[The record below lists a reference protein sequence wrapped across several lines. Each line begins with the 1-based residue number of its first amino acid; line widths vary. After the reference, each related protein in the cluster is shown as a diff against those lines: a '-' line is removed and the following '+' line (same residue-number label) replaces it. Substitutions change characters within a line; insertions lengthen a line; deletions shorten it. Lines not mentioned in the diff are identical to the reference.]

1 MATLPIKYREV
12 LNLQTL
18 GVKQEN
24 IKFTNVSM
32 NSADTIIVNDNNSLQ
47 IVNTKTRAVE
57 NLNVKV
63 ESAIMNP
70 KTKVLGLRAS
80 SGSSANLQIFNLEM
94 QSRLKLHALP
104 EPVSFWKWLDAKTVA
119 IVSPSAAYHW
129 SMDGDAEPVKQFS
142 LPAGE
147 VQILNYETSKSGDW
161 LLLRGISREDNAI
174 VGKLTVFQKSS
185 NKMQTI
191 DAHGGCFAPITL
203 TGQTTESTLLCCTR
217 SQGPGNTQLLIKE
230 IEGTGGFLKTVPVPM
245 KNPQDFI
252 VSMIPDPKHGM
263 LFALSQT
270 GYLFLFDIESGL
282 CVFNESVGNTMFL
295 STPNEGDGGLYAL
308 DRNGRLVSFAVDE
321 TNIVNHVS
329 KVLNN
334 FDVGVKIATRC
345 NLGGADDVFKTKF
358 KQAMQSQN
366 YQEAAK
372 IAAEAPQGVLRTTE
386 TIQAFQNAP
395 VPQGQPFP
403 DLLYFQLLL
412 RNHTLTAEES
422 VGLCQRVIGLNQENG
437 LTHVEKWL
445 KEQKLT
451 PCEPLGDL
459 LVQYNLKMA
468 CSVYL
473 HGKIPQKTILC
484 FLRMGHWDKVM
495 EYAKKEN
502 YTPDYPTLLRQLH
515 QAKREDA
522 KNFAGMLAK
531 EGLLNAEET
540 LRIFLS
546 PGPGQSPDVESA
558 VHFLLQYLSGRG
570 DRDEDAALQTQLLE
584 LSLTGAPQVAD
595 AIMDSAE
602 FNFTKYD
609 KLHIAR
615 MCEGAGLFKRALE
628 HYEDLEDIKR
638 LLTMAISSNTVNPE
652 FLVKFFGDL
661 MPEDAL
667 NCLDDLLN
675 YKNVQGNMQI
685 VVEVAKRYNDQL
697 DASNLIELFERHE
710 AWSGLYLY
718 LGSFVNFTEDP
729 AIVFKYIQAAVE
741 VNQIQQLELIC
752 RENQVYDPAQVK
764 TYLLESSKI
773 KDPRPLIHVCDRHGF
788 VHELTAH
795 LYSNQM
801 FRFIEVYIQKMNPG
815 ATPGVIGALLDLN
828 APEDQIRDLVNT
840 VRPPSC
846 PIGELVTAF
855 EERTRLRLLLPWLE
869 ARMHEGREDV
879 ELFNAIG
886 KIYVDINNSPQHF
899 LQTNKFYDSLEVGK
913 YCETRDPHLAYIAYK
928 RGQCD
933 QELINVCNKHGF
945 YKQQGRYLV
954 ERADLELWALALAND
969 DEHRR
974 ALIDQVVAVALPETR
989 NPDNVAVAVKAF
1001 MNADLPEELIE
1012 LLDKLVLHGGSDRS
1026 FGSYK
1031 NLQNLLILTSMKCKQ
1046 DRVMDYITRLDN
1058 YDGSEIAEIA
1068 ISDQYKLY
1076 EEGFAI
1082 YKKFQMNEEAMKV
1095 LLDNIVDLDRGLE
1108 FAKYCEKPEVWGIL
1122 GVAQLKQDSI
1132 DSSIESFLKANDASH
1147 YEAVIECAE
1156 RNEAWEIL
1164 IRFLK
1169 MAREHV
1175 RQKVVDNELIYAF
1188 AKVDDLASI
1197 EEFIS
1202 QTNHSKI
1209 DEVGDRCLS
1218 AQLYLAGKILFEY
1231 INNFAKLAQCLVCL
1245 EMFTEAVESARKANS
1260 ITTWKEVCY
1269 ACVDA
1274 QKFRLAASCGVHI
1287 IVFMDHLADLIAH
1300 YETAGH
1306 FAELISLLE
1315 QGCNLDRAHQ
1325 GIYTQLGILYAKYKE
1340 QKLLEHIRL
1349 FWSRLNIPTLLQEC
1363 KANLHWKEVVFLYS
1377 HYDQFDNA
1385 VDTMI
1390 EHSPACFNHDTFK
1403 ATVVRV
1409 NNSEVFYRA
1418 ISFYIQENPLQLS
1431 ELLIELSAKLDHKR
1445 VVQMVESYGHLPLI
1459 KQYLKHVQRDDIA
1472 VVNEALNGLYVEEE
1486 RFQELRESVTE
1497 FQAFDQISLA
1507 QRLEKHE
1514 LMEFRRVAATLYQMN
1529 GRAAQ
1534 SIELSKQDRLWKD
1547 AMSTAAESGD
1557 KAVVEDLLRF
1567 FVNDPSIPQSVF
1579 GACLYTCYN
1588 FINPDLAL
1596 ELAWRNGL
1604 QEFVMPFMIQSF
1616 KDLSDKVDSLQER
1629 MDKKD
1634 AELAAADAKAKE
1646 DEAAAMSSV
1655 APMLM
1660 ITQTP
1665 QYGQPAY
1672 GAPGMNPGM
1681 APQGMGMGYPQY

>member
-1 MATLPIKYREV
+1 MTLPIKYKEV
-12 LNLQTL
+12 LNLQRL
-18 GVKQEN
+18 GVKQES
-24 IKFTNVSM
+24 IKFTNVTM
-32 NSADTIIVNDNNSLQ
+32 NSSDTIIVNDNQSLS
-47 IVNTKTRAVE
+47 IVNTSSQAVE
-57 NLNVKV
+57 SLAVKV

-80 SGSSANLQIFNLEM
+80 SGGGSNLQIFNLEM
-94 QSRLKLHALP
+94 QSRLKLVTLN

-119 IVSPSAAYHW
+119 IVTGTSAYHW
-129 SMDGDAEPVKQFS
+129 SMDGDAEPAKQFS

-147 VQILNYETSKSGDW
+147 VQILNYERSTSNDW
-161 LLLRGISREDNAI
+161 LLLRGISRENGAI
-174 VGKLTVFQKSS
+174 VGKLTVFQKST

-203 TGQTTESTLLCCTR
+203 NGQSQQSTLLCCTR
-217 SQGPGNTQLLIKE
+217 TDASGTKLLMKE
-230 IEGTGGFLKTVPVPM
+230 IEGSAGFLKTVPVPL
-245 KNPQDFI
+245 KNPNDFI
-252 VSMIPDPKHGM
+252 IAMIPDVKHGM

-282 CVFNESVGNTMFL
+282 CIFNEQVSQTMFL
-295 STPNEGDGGLYAL
+295 SAPHDSDGGLFAL
-308 DRNGRLVSFAVDE
+308 DRSGRLFSFAVDE
-321 TNIVNHVS
+321 TTIVNHVS
-329 KVLNN
+329 KTMNKFN
-334 FDVGVKIATRC
+334 VGVSIAARC
-345 NLGGADDVFKTKF
+345 NLGGAEEVFKAKF
-358 KQAMQSQN
+358 NQAMNAQN
-366 YQEAAK
+366 YQEAAR
-372 IAAEAPQGVLRTTE
+372 IAAEAPQGVLRTVE

-395 VPQGQPFP
+395 IPTGQPYP

-412 RNHTLTAEES
+412 KSSTLTAEES
-422 VGLCQRVIGLNQENG
+422 IGLCQRVIGLNQESG
-437 LTHVEKWL
+437 LGHVEKWL
-445 KEQKLT
+445 TEKKLT
-451 PCEPLGDL
+451 PSESLGDL
-459 LVQYNLKMA
+459 LVQYNMKMA

-473 HGKIPQKTILC
+473 HGKVPEKTILC
-484 FLRMGHWDKVM
+484 FLRMGHWDKVT

-502 YTPDYPTLLRQLH
+502 YTPNYPQLLRSLH

-522 KNFAGMLAK
+522 QPFAFRLSK
-531 EGLLNAEET
+531 EGLLSPDQAMM
-540 LRIFLS
+540 IFLQ

-558 VHFLLQYLSGRG
+558 VGYLLKYLSERG
-570 DRDEDAALQTQLLE
+570 DRDEDAKLQTQLLE

-595 AIMDSAE
+595 AIMDSSE

-609 KLHIAR
+609 KMHIAR
-615 MCEGAGLFKRALE
+615 MCEGAGLYKRALE
-628 HYEDLEDIKR
+628 HYDDLEDIKR
-638 LLTMAISSNTVNPE
+638 LLQMAISTNTVNPE

-667 NCLDDLLN
+667 ACLDDLLK
-675 YKNVQGNMQI
+675 YKNVQGNLTL

-697 DASNLIELFERHE
+697 DSNNLVNLFETHE

-729 AIVFKYIQAAVE
+729 EIVFKYIQAAVE
-741 VNQIQQLELIC
+741 VKQIQQLELIC
-752 RENQVYDPAQVK
+752 RENTVYDPMQVK
-764 TYLLESSKI
+764 TFLLESAKI

-795 LYSNQM
+795 LYTNQM
-801 FRFIEVYIQKMNPG
+801 FKFIEVYIQKMNPA
-815 ATPGVIGALLDLN
+815 ATPGVVGALLDLN

-846 PIGELVTAF
+846 PIGELVAAF

-869 ARMHEGREDV
+869 ARMHEGREDTD
-879 ELFNAIG
+879 LFNAIG

-899 LQTNKFYDSLEVGK
+899 LQTNKFYDSLVVGK

-933 QELINVCNKHGF
+933 HELISVCNKHGF
-945 YKQQGRYLV
+945 YKPQSRYLV
-954 ERADLELWALALAND
+954 ERADLELWAFALSED

-974 ALIDQVVAVALPETR
+974 ALIDQVVATALPETR

-1068 ISDQYKLY
+1068 ISEQYELY

-1082 YKKFQMNEEAMKV
+1082 YKKFQMNEDAMRV
-1095 LLDNIVDLDRGLE
+1095 LLDHIGDLERGLE

-1122 GVAQLKQDSI
+1122 GVAQLSREQINDSI
-1132 DSSIESFLKANDASH
+1132 SSFLKANDASH
-1147 YEAVIECAE
+1147 YEQVIEVAE
-1156 RNEAWEIL
+1156 KCEAWEVL
-1164 IRFLK
+1164 IQYLK

-1175 RQKVVDNELIYAF
+1175 RQKVVDNELIFAY
-1188 AKVDDLASI
+1188 AKVDDLANI

-1202 QTNHSKI
+1202 TTNHSKL
-1209 DEVGDRCLS
+1209 DEVGDRCIVS
-1218 AQLYLAGKILFEY
+1218 QLFQAGRILFEFIKNY
-1231 INNFAKLAQCLVCL
+1231 AKLAQCYVYL
-1245 EMFTEAVESARKANS
+1245 EMFTEAVEAARKANS

-1269 ACVDA
+1269 ACVDM

-1287 IVFMDHLADLIAH
+1287 IVFMDHLADLISH
-1300 YETAGH
+1300 YENAGH
-1306 FAELISLLE
+1306 FAELIGLLE

-1325 GIYTQLGILYAKYKE
+1325 GIYTHLGILYAKYKE
-1340 QKLLEHIRL
+1340 QKLMEHINL

-1363 KANLHWKEVVFLYS
+1363 KTNLHWKEVVFLYS

-1390 EHSPACFNHDTFK
+1390 EHSPACFDHDTFK
-1403 ATVVRV
+1403 STVVRV
-1409 NNSEVFYRA
+1409 SNSEVFYRA
-1418 ISFYIQENPLQLS
+1418 ISFYIMENPMKLS
-1431 ELLIELSAKLDHKR
+1431 ELLIELSPKLDHKR
-1445 VVQMVESYGHLPLI
+1445 VVNMVKSYEHLPLI
-1459 KQYLKHVQRDDIA
+1459 KNYLKHVQRDDIA
-1472 VVNEALNGLYVEEE
+1472 VVNEALYSLYVEEE
-1486 RFQELRESVTE
+1486 NFQDLRDSVTE
-1497 FQAFDQISLA
+1497 FVQFDQISLA

-1514 LMEFRRVAATLYQMN
+1514 LVEFRRIAATLYQMN

-1534 SIELSKQDRLWKD
+1534 SIALSKQDRLWKD
-1547 AMSTAAESGD
+1547 AMSTAALSGD
-1557 KAVVEDLLRF
+1557 VAVVEDLLRF
-1567 FVNDPSIPQSVF
+1567 FVDDPSIPQSVF
-1579 GACLYTCYN
+1579 GACLFTCYQY
-1588 FINPDLAL
+1588 IAPDLAL

-1616 KDLSDKVDSLQER
+1616 KDLTDKVGALQAR

-1634 AELAAADAKAKE
+1634 QESAAADAKAKE
-1646 DEAAAMSSV
+1646 AEAQQMSQV

-1660 ITQTP
+1660 LTNQP
-1665 QYGQPAY
+1665 QYGAPNPGF
-1672 GAPGMNPGM
+1672 GAPQMNPGM
-1681 APQGMGMGYPQY
+1681 GMGMPQYPQY